1 MIAAI
6 TWPLAFVVVAAM
18 ALYALIRWLNRAHV
32 VETKI
37 DAHRKELLERDAQW
51 ANKFEALERR
61 FGTMERNVSA
71 LADPNRATP
80 LGKAYSALRQ
90 G

>member
-6 TWPLAFVVVAAM
+6 TWPIACVVVAAM
-18 ALYALIRWLNRAHV
+18 ALYALTRWLNRARV

-37 DAHRKELLERDAQW
+37 DEHRKELLERDAQW
-51 ANKFEALERR
+51 ATKFEELQRELQNTKRIVQAL
-61 FGTMERNVSA
+61 S
-71 LADPNRATP
+71 DPNRATP
-80 LGKAYSALRQ
+80 LGKSYYSPRA

>member
-6 TWPLAFVVVAAM
+6 TWPIACVVVAAM
-18 ALYALIRWLNRAHV
+18 ALYALTRWLNRAHV

-37 DAHRKELLERDAQW
+37 DEHRKELLERDAQW
-51 ANKFEALERR
+51 ANKFEQLERKQHDTHR
-61 FGTMERNVSA
+61 IVQA
-71 LADPNRATP
+71 LQDPNRATP
-80 LGKAYSALRQ
+80 LGQTYYRPRA